1 DLLELASRLGDDRQR
16 DDSKVLQDRDRT
28 DLLASDLKGF
38 MEETSD
44 YYRSLSIQGRPDL
57 LFETGRDYLVK
68 ARASAIRC
76 FPTNCVKLF
85 SLAFASKKQ
94 HPCFVCF

>member
-1 DLLELASRLGDDRQR
+1 M
-16 DDSKVLQDRDRT
+16 LQNRDRT
-28 DLLASDLKGF
+28 DLLAADLKGF
-38 MEETSD
+38 MAETSD
-44 YYRSLSIQGRPDL
+44 YYRSLSKQGRPDL

-85 SLAFASKKQ
+85 SFGF
-94 HPCFVCF
+94 CF